1 MLPAPRRDF
10 SLHINKVK
18 ASMEL
23 GKGQL
28 WNREQTAGICC
39 RASIERVRDKVR
51 RRPVPKATE
60 QQKSHPERPSPWNL
74 GGLTLR
80 QLSLRVW
87 HSINDDDVFGRASQI
102 AYGFLFAVFPLF
114 IFLLAVL
121 GIVLGPH
128 SALQQQFVLELTD
141 AMPPTAA
148 QMVRHVVTETTRVS
162 GSGKLSFGLVLTLIA
177 ATAAMTNV
185 MDTLNAAY
193 NVREAR
199 SFLRFR
205 AIAIWLTVAIG
216 ILMVIALT
224 IVLYGNGI
232 VNKVG
237 GLVDLG
243 GAATWTWKI
252 AQWPVAVFFLLLSF
266 ALIYYFGPD
275 VEFPKWHW
283 ISPGSVAG
291 VFLWAVVSFALRVY
305 LHFFNSYSKT
315 YGSLGAVMILL
326 LWFYVTGIAILVGGE
341 VNAEIENAAA
351 KKGVPEAKEKGE
363 KKPGTKPEPRAA

>member
-1 MLPAPRRDF
+1 MPRAAD
-10 SLHINKVK
+10 
-18 ASMEL
+18 
-23 GKGQL
+23 
-28 WNREQTAGICC
+28 
-39 RASIERVRDKVR
+39 
-51 RRPVPKATE
+51 
-60 QQKSHPERPSPWNL
+60 QKTLPERPSPWNL

-87 HSINDDDVFGRASQI
+87 HGLNDDDVFGRAGQI

-114 IFLLAVL
+114 MFLLAIL
-121 GIVLGPH
+121 GIVAGPH
-128 SALQQQFVLELTD
+128 SAIQQHLVMEATD

-148 QMVRHVVTETTRVS
+148 QMVRHVVAETTHAS
-162 GSGKLSFGLVLTLIA
+162 GGGKLSFGLILTLIA
-177 ATAAMTNV
+177 ATSAMTNV

-205 AIAIWLTVAIG
+205 AIATGLTVGIG

-232 VNKVG
+232 ANTVG
-237 GLVDLG
+237 GLVGLG

-275 VEFPKWHW
+275 VEFPVWHW
-283 ISPGSVAG
+283 ISPGALAG
-291 VFLWAVVSFALRVY
+291 VFLWAAVSFALRVY

-326 LWFYVTGIAILVGGE
+326 LWFYVTGVAILIGGE

-363 KKPGTKPEPRAA
+363 KKPNTKPEPRAA